1 VSNILVVESENDKFF
16 IEALVNHINIKL
28 NVETPICSIDDYECI
43 GGIGEL
49 KKRLKEIQARV
60 KKEAIDKLGIIVDA
74 DKKGVSQREKEVL
87 DIFKEVF
94 SDEPIDCS
102 IYIINKDGYGELEDI
117 LLEIKSKN
125 SSIADCLDAFQDCL
139 PDDKKLNQKEINKL
153 KINFYQRYDCC
164 SKIEKKQAGKKC
176 NNEVSLKNKEIYNF
190 DHEILDDL
198 KEFLKRLGESN
209 DNTTSD

>member
-1 VSNILVVESENDKFF
+1 MSNILVVESENDKFF